1 MRETEI
7 ILYDKYNNPVVFKI
21 NWDGLQDVTIPD
33 GKDASDFM
41 INNVEID
48 NDSCPI
54 IENIIREVE
63 GGK

>member
-21 NWDGLQDVTIPD
+21 TWDGLQDVTIPD
-33 GKDASDFM
+33 RKEATDFM
-41 INNVEID
+41 INSVEIVHD
-48 NDSCPI
+48 NGI

>member
-21 NWDGLQDVTIPD
+21 NWDGLQDITIPD
-33 GKDASDFM
+33 RKDASDFM

-48 NDSCPI
+48 NDSCGI

>member
-21 NWDGLQDVTIPD
+21 NWDGLQAVTIPD
-33 GKDASDFM
+33 RKDASDFM

-48 NDSCPI
+48 NDSCGI

>member
-1 MRETEI
+1 VRETEI

-21 NWDGLQDVTIPD
+21 NWDGLQDITIPD
-33 GKDASDFM
+33 RKDASDFM

-48 NDSCPI
+48 NDSCGI

>member
-21 NWDGLQDVTIPD
+21 NWDGLQDITIPD
-33 GKDASDFM
+33 RKDASDFM
-41 INNVEID
+41 INSVEIVHD
-48 NDSCPI
+48 NGI

>member
-21 NWDGLQDVTIPD
+21 NWDGLQDITIPD

-41 INNVEID
+41 INSVEIVHD
-48 NDSCPI
+48 NGI